1 VPRPNPGEDKK
12 AYIARAI
19 PEMLGEGRPLKEAQG
34 RAFGFWD
41 TYHGGKPKKKK
52 KGKPKMEPMEE

>member
-1 VPRPNPGEDKK
+1 MPKPKPGEDKK

-34 RAFGFWD
+34 RAFGMWE
-41 TYHGGKPKKKK
+41 TYSGKGKK
-52 KGKPKMEPMEE
+52 KGRRKNRTSKV

>member
-1 VPRPNPGEDKK
+1 MPRPKAGESKQD
-12 AYIARAI
+12 YIARAI

-41 TYHGGKPKKKK
+41 TYKGKKKK
-52 KGKPKMEPMEE
+52 VKKKPIREEGVMP